1 MSGSDST
8 RSDRLSWTRRDMLA
22 QTATVAAGTFAA
34 GSLVT
39 ALTGSQ
45 RLFGSEPPAAP
56 APVASAGAGTPAA
69 TATRIEPM
77 AAPSAGPAPAGKRRQ
92 LLLLFQSGGASQLE
106 TWDPKPGART
116 GGPYRAIA
124 TSVPG
129 VQIGELL
136 PHCARNLHR
145 LTVLRG
151 VNSGIGDHFQGH
163 YALQAGRV
171 ATGYPV
177 IGSAVAKLLERSDD
191 ILPGYVSIRRDAP
204 KAYTDVGDAGFLGAR
219 YEAVKIVNNRPPANL
234 AAPANVPA
242 AALAAAERAR
252 QAADAR
258 FRRGRDAA
266 PIDGHDTAFHRARAL
281 MRRADLFALEQEP
294 AAAHERYGRHEF
306 GQHCLLARRLI
317 EAGVSCVR
325 VVHFDWDAHQ
335 DNFYWHQIR
344 CAEFDRT
351 FITLLDDL
359 SERGLL
365 EHTLVVAVGEMGR
378 TPQINNLGG
387 RVHWVRACCMAMAGC
402 GVKPGGIHG
411 ATNDEGTEVKSG
423 QVKLGDLFHTYLRAL
438 GIDSSQMYHV
448 GGQTNPVADPAAHPI
463 TEVLA

>member
-1 MSGSDST
+1 MSTSESKDQE
-8 RSDRLSWTRRDMLA
+8 RDFWTRRRLIA
-22 QTATVAAGTFAA
+22 SAAG
-34 GSLVT
+34 
-39 ALTGSQ
+39 
-45 RLFGSEPPAAP
+45 
-56 APVASAGAGTPAA
+56 AA
-69 TATRIEPM
+69 TAIGAATAVGAAAIPSVGPSAV
-77 AAPSAGPAPAGKRRQ
+77 AAPSGKRRQ

-106 TWDPKPGART
+106 TWDPKPGVKT

-124 TSVPG
+124 TSLPG
-129 VQIGELL
+129 THIGELL
-136 PHCARNLHR
+136 PHCSRNLHR

-163 YALQAGRV
+163 YALQSGRV

-177 IGSAVAKLLERSDD
+177 IGSAVAKLLERPDD

-234 AAPANVPA
+234 ASPAGVSSTA
-242 AALAAAERAR
+242 MAAAERAR
-252 QAADAR
+252 QAADSR

-266 PIDGHDTAFHRARAL
+266 PILGHETSFERARAL
-281 MRRADLFALEQEP
+281 MRRAELFALEQEP

-351 FITLLDDL
+351 FIALLDDL
-359 SERGLL
+359 QERGLL

-387 RVHWVRACCMAMAGC
+387 RDHWGRAWSMAMAGC
-402 GVKPGGIHG
+402 GVKPGVVHG

-438 GIDSSQMYHV
+438 GIDSSQMYQV
-448 GGQTNPVADPAAHPI
+448 GGQTNPVADPAARPI
-463 TEVLA
+463 AEVLS